1 MQLTVLSP
9 VKEIYSGEAKSVSL
23 PGLDGSFQLLN
34 NHAPIVAAL
43 GAGRIKVES
52 TSGEV
57 LHFDIVNGF
66 VEMLNNKTSLLV
78 EESAQEK

>member
-9 VKEIYSGEAKSVSL
+9 IKEIYSGEAKSVSL

-43 GAGRIKVES
+43 GSGRIKVES

-57 LHFDIVNGF
+57 LNFDIVNGF
-66 VEMLNNKTSLLV
+66 VEMLNNKTALLV
-78 EESAQEK
+78 EEKTEE